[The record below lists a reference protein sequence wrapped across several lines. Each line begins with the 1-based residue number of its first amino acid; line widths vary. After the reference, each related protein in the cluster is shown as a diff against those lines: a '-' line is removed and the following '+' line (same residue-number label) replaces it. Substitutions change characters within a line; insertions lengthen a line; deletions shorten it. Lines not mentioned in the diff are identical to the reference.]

1 MEVKAQ
7 LNNLRI
13 APRKTRLVAN
23 AVRGL
28 LVSAAEAQLQFLNKR
43 ASLPILKLIRS
54 AAANAEHN
62 QKLSRDTLYI
72 KSIQVDGGATLKR
85 WKPRAQGRA
94 TPIAK
99 RSSHVMIVL
108 GTKKITDNDK
118 PVAKAN
124 GKAKASTAAKAVTKT
139 VKDKPVKKPEDK
151 KTAEPV
157 KAKAS
162 K

>member
-62 QKLSRDTLYI
+62 QKMSRDTLYI

-94 TPIAK
+94 TPVAK
-99 RSSHVMIVL
+99 RSSHVMLVL
-108 GTKKITDNDK
+108 ATKKITD
-118 PVAKAN
+118 KAEPAT
-124 GKAKASTAAKAVTKT
+124 KAKSKAKSSTAAKAVTKT
-139 VKDKPVKKPEDK
+139 VKDKPVKKVEEK
-151 KTAEPV
+151 KATEPV
-157 KAKAS
+157 KAEAS